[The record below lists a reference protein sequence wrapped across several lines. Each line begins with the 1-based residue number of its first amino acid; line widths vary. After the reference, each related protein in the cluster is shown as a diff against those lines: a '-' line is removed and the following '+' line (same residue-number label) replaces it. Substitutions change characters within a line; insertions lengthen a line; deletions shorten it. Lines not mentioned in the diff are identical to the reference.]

1 VLTPTRHIHYCL
13 YTFKKE
19 IDIVYLLV
27 YVNDLLICS
36 MSKEEIPDIKKLLS
50 DKFKIKDLDE
60 IKEYLGINVEYD
72 YYKNKMKLSQTKYIE
87 SLVRKYK
94 L

>member
-1 VLTPTRHIHYCL
+1 MSNIHYCL
-13 YTFKKE
+13 YTFKKG

-27 YVNDLLICS
+27 HVNDLLIYS
-36 MSKEEIPDIKKLLS
+36 TRKEKIQDIKKFLS
-50 DKFKIKDLDE
+50 DKFKMKDLGK
-60 IKEYLGINVEYD
+60 IKEYFGINVEYD

>member
-1 VLTPTRHIHYCL
+1 
-13 YTFKKE
+13 
-19 IDIVYLLV
+19 
-27 YVNDLLICS
+27 